1 MFFWYYYFCFYFWN
15 DRWCWVWIE
24 VDDVKILWILRGI
37 YVYNIMYINDS
48 DVILLGIVFIMR

>member
-24 VDDVKILWILRGI
+24 VDDVKILWILRRI
-37 YVYNIMYINDS
+37 YVYNVMYINDS